1 MTFKSIEI
9 QKAFDNAVAKRLK
22 REEYSDYEAPKS
34 KAKRFDA
41 EMKRLG
47 EGSSPRVR
55 GTLDLLEQHAVGVGI
70 IPACAGNTWRP
81 RRPSAP

>member
-9 QKAFDNAVAKRLK
+9 QEAFDNAVAKRLK

-55 GTLDLLEQHAVGVGI
+55 GSTLLHEQHGEISFPDSGRGAIYCEVEVR
-70 IPACAGNTWRP
+70 CR
-81 RRPSAP
+81 